1 MNGVFSISLDA
12 YSGPRRRSPP
22 AARPAVSSLPH
33 YLGSAENALTK
44 FAAEL
49 LADAVVRFNPLMF
62 VGPTGV
68 GKSHVSLGLAARWH
82 AAHPHKKLV
91 STTGADFARAYAHAI
106 DTDSLDEFRTRFRHA
121 AFCVIDGLDELAT
134 KPAAQEDLA
143 LTLDELVNNDVRVL
157 VTGRKLPAEMK
168 SLSPRL
174 CSRLSAGLVVPFV
187 APGAA
192 ARRII
197 LVQLAEI
204 HEVSLPEP
212 VIDLLA
218 DGPDGGEPPF
228 RTVPQLNH
236 AILQLAAAAQSQKQ
250 LIDVPLVCELLEKNG
265 PNKSP
270 SLNLIAA
277 AVAKCFALPTAD
289 LRSASRRQLAV
300 RARGVAMLLARKF
313 TDASLDSIGQH
324 FGGRDHT
331 TVLHACRKTEQLLL
345 TDPTIRHA
353 MDSVADKINSPKI

>member
-1 MNGVFSISLDA
+1 MNGVFSIPLDVH
-12 YSGPRRRSPP
+12 SGPRRRSPRAAGP
-22 AARPAVSSLPH
+22 AASYLSRYIGSNENSL
-33 YLGSAENALTK
+33 AK
-44 FAAEL
+44 FAADL
-49 LADAVVRFNPLMF
+49 LQDTAVRFNPLMF

-68 GKSHVSLGLAARWH
+68 GKSHVSFGLAARWH

-106 DTDSLDEFRTRFRHA
+106 DTDSLAEFRTRFRRA
-121 AFCVIDGLDELAT
+121 AFCLIDGLDELAT

-157 VTGRKLPAEMK
+157 VTGRKLPAEME

-192 ARRII
+192 ARRIL

-218 DGPDGGEPPF
+218 DGPDGGSSPF
-228 RTVPQLNH
+228 QTVPQLNH
-236 AILQLAAAAQSQKQ
+236 AILQLASAAQAKKQ
-250 LIDVPLVCELLEKNG
+250 PIDVSLVDELLEENSA
-265 PNKSP
+265 NKSP
-270 SLNLIAA
+270 SLSVIAT

-331 TVLHACRKTEQLLL
+331 TVLHACRKTEELLKI
-345 TDPTIRHA
+345 DPTIRHA
-353 MDSVADKINSPKI
+353 IDSVADKINATPK